1 MKINLGCKIPYKIPD
16 PPKNGVKSYD
26 NLKNRVKA
34 CCASRGFS
42 IDESIMDE
50 PPSAE
55 FPNAQFSIG
64 NEFGFRFRS
73 MNETH
78 FVQRRVENS
87 FANFF
92 IQKSK
97 F

>member
-1 MKINLGCKIPYKIPD
+1 
-16 PPKNGVKSYD
+16 
-26 NLKNRVKA
+26 
-34 CCASRGFS
+34 
-42 IDESIMDE
+42 MDE

-87 FANFF
+87 LSPILAIFRVLFKKNKVKKYKKNFY
-92 IQKSK
+92 
-97 F
+97 